1 MHPLQITFATAEGE
15 SAWSDRLRDLIGAA
29 RFAEAEEIL
38 AEAVAELDTDIGNL
52 CRAASAQAVTISGWP
67 ELAER
72 IELNEGDQPITGLTV
87 AIGNDGDLAFEK
99 GRLHAPFMMLGLY
112 TDEVFA
118 WSAADREALLAECA
132 SESPAWAGSDE
143 DLEAFL
149 EISGLDALNTA
160 LIHSKQRHFIR
171 EGGEGHAPLRYVEY
185 VVGCWW
191 RALCFHGAVAIA
203 EGEHPLPGGITIVS
217 GMVDMRPDAVCVHL
231 PERADVPVAAP
242 QPAHAPELAVA
253 PVEHAPELV
262 SVGLEVA
269 ELDEAEEEEPA
280 LDLAARGLITRK
292 PIVEEKPLS
301 GADLRRRVTAEVA
314 NDVEPPRRQGFLA
327 KLFRRA

>member
-15 SAWSDRLRDLIGAA
+15 AAWTDQLRDLIAAA

-38 AEAVAELDTDIGNL
+38 AEAVTELDTDMGDL
-52 CRAASAQAVTISGWP
+52 CRAASAQSVAISGWP

-72 IELNEGDQPITGLTV
+72 IELNEGDEPITGLTV

-112 TDEVFA
+112 TDEAFA
-118 WSAADREALLAECA
+118 WSSADRETLLAECA
-132 SESPAWAGSDE
+132 SEAPAWAGSDE

-171 EGGEGHAPLRYVEY
+171 EGGEGHAPLRYVEH

-191 RALCFHGAVAIA
+191 RALCFHGAVAMA
-203 EGEHPLPGGITIVS
+203 EADHPLPGGVTIVS

-231 PERADVPVAAP
+231 PERACVPVAVPEPARAPVLAIEPVEQAP
-242 QPAHAPELAVA
+242 QLVIAE
-253 PVEHAPELV
+253 VEA
-262 SVGLEVA
+262 A
-269 ELDEAEEEEPA
+269 ELDETEEDAPA

-292 PIVEEKPLS
+292 PIVVEKPVS